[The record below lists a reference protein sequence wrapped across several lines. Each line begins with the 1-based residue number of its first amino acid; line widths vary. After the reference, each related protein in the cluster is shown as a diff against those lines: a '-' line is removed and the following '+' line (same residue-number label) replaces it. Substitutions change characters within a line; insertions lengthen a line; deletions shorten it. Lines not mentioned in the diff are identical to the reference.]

1 MKTIKSVQMKADPLS
16 NISEHQPTTNPEHP
30 WIKTPAERQKCVL
43 RKKSGKNLPG
53 YYANKFDCK
62 TYRNT
67 FVESALTANSEEDLS
82 ELIAEDVKKKSC
94 NDTEK
99 PTEDTTATCS
109 EKTHNRN
116 QVR

>member
-1 MKTIKSVQMKADPLS
+1 MKTIKPVQMKADPLS
-16 NISEHQPTTNPEHP
+16 NISEQQPTTNPEHP

-67 FVESALTANSEEDLS
+67 FVESALTADLEEDLNKLVS
-82 ELIAEDVKKKSC
+82 EDAKKKSC
-94 NDTEK
+94 NDTGK

-116 QVR
+116 QVN

>member
-82 ELIAEDVKKKSC
+82 ELIAEDAKKKSC
-94 NDTEK
+94 DDTDK
-99 PTEDTTATCS
+99 QTKGTTVTVS
-109 EKTHNRN
+109 QKTHNCKP
-116 QVR
+116 VK